1 MKLLLI
7 NGPNINLLGKR
18 EVDIYGKMD
27 FDTMVK
33 GIIDYASRG
42 GDTME
47 VFQSNHEGEIIDI
60 IQKKGFDLDGIIIN
74 PGAFT
79 HYSYGIR
86 DAISAVKCPVVEIH
100 ISNIHAREEFRSKSV
115 TAAVCAGQITGF
127 GIQGYCLAVDALR
140 QIDRN

>member
-1 MKLLLI
+1 MKFLLI

-18 EVDIYGKMD
+18 EKEIYGKMD
-27 FDTMVK
+27 FDTMIK
-33 GIIDYASRG
+33 SIIDHASRG

-86 DAISAVKCPVVEIH
+86 DAISAIKCPVVEIH

-115 TAAVCAGQITGF
+115 TAGVCAGQITGF
-127 GIQGYCLAVDALR
+127 GIQGYYLAVDALR
-140 QIDRN
+140 KID